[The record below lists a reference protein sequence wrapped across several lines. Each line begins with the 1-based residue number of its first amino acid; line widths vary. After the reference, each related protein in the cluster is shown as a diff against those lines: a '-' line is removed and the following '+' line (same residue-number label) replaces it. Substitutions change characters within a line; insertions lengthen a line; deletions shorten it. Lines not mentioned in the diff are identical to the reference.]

1 MEHLI
6 QVINRIYDVLIWL
19 QGIAK
24 GKREELVDDYK
35 YKFNTLVEL
44 IINLERIVAGET
56 PYGRPIKWGYHLW
69 QLHTC
74 KRQHGL
80 TLQAGWDDVV
90 DFGITLG
97 RIVRVAVPRNYRFGP
112 SNLTSPGQEHRSE
125 TVSGICELSH
135 IPKLQKLALHEAV
148 VEISSQSSQE
158 DGSSESDES
167 ETVHFDL
174 DNLSTEELIS
184 SSDSVPD
191 LIDHMG
197 MVVGGSWRTCIRRAR
212 ARARASQLHLPIGPA
227 QTWRDFFRPPC
238 PEREGQPWR
247 EVLGFMVEE
256 QQDMTFECAV

>member
-6 QVINRIYDVLIWL
+6 QIINRFYEVLIWL

-35 YKFNTLVEL
+35 YIFNTLVEL

-97 RIVRVAVPRNYRFGP
+97 RIIRVAVPKSCKFG
-112 SNLTSPGQEHRSE
+112 SSILASSGQEYRSD

-135 IPKLQKLALHEAV
+135 IPKLQKLALREAV
-148 VEISSQSSQE
+148 IEISSQNSQE
-158 DGSSESDES
+158 GGSSESDES
-167 ETVHFDL
+167 EKFT
-174 DNLSTEELIS
+174 LIW
-184 SSDSVPD
+184 
-191 LIDHMG
+191 I
-197 MVVGGSWRTCIRRAR
+197 TCLQRN
-212 ARARASQLHLPIGPA
+212 
-227 QTWRDFFRPPC
+227 
-238 PEREGQPWR
+238 
-247 EVLGFMVEE
+247 
-256 QQDMTFECAV
+256 

>member
-6 QVINRIYDVLIWL
+6 QIINRIYEILICL
-19 QGIAK
+19 QGIAR

-35 YKFNTLVEL
+35 YNFNTLVEL

-97 RIVRVAVPRNYRFGP
+97 RIVKVAVPKGCRFG
-112 SNLTSPGQEHRSE
+112 SSILTSLGQEHRSD
-125 TVSGICELSH
+125 TVCGVCELNH
-135 IPKLQKLALHEAV
+135 IPQLQRLALREAV
-148 VEISSQSSQE
+148 VEISSQSSLE
-158 DGSSESDES
+158 GGSTESDES

-174 DNLSTEELIS
+174 DNLSTEELES

-197 MVVGGSWRTCIRRAR
+197 MIVGGSWRTRIRRAR
-212 ARARASQLHLPIGPA
+212 ARARTSRLHLPIGRA
-227 QTWRDFFRPPC
+227 QTWRDFFRPPH

-247 EVLGFMVEE
+247 EVLGFMVDE
-256 QQDMTFECAV
+256 QQDMTFGTN